1 MRDVGRSADIAALG
15 ARRLADALDA
25 QARAAD
31 AAAKA
36 DLSVAK
42 ANAILAVTEH
52 KMNAER
58 AAVTQKL
65 QRSIDDAARSRRNYG
80 RALFSGSAF
89 RGLFTGAGGAGQAAA
104 GGAGPGAA
112 AG

>member
-65 QRSIDDAARSRRNYG
+65 QRSIDDASRRRAGGREARSEEHTSEPQSQFHLVCR
-80 RALFSGSAF
+80 L
-89 RGLFTGAGGAGQAAA
+89 L
-104 GGAGPGAA
+104 
-112 AG
+112 